1 MDKNDFDVDF
11 DFDKDMGFDPE
22 EFLGSDDPGD
32 FDMSQFDD
40 DDLNLS
46 DILGEDGGDAAD
58 FQDYNMEE
66 EKARS
71 EDTFDPYS
79 DGDGTDQTAE

>member
-46 DILGEDGGDAAD
+46 DILGGG
-58 FQDYNMEE
+58 
-66 EKARS
+66 RR
-71 EDTFDPYS
+71 
-79 DGDGTDQTAE
+79 